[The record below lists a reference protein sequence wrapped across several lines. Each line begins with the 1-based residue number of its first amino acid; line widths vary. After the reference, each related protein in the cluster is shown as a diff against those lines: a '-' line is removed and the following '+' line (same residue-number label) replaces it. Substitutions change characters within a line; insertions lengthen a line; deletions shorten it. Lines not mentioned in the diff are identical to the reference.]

1 VTLAEER
8 VWAELSLASEEVTLL
23 LKIIKEY
30 ETRMSEEDLDAEG
43 QIIHNMKMLFT
54 AVSFEFLLDPPD
66 IQKGDKGII

>member
-1 VTLAEER
+1 MLAEER

-43 QIIHNMKMLFT
+43 QTIHDMKMLFT
-54 AVSFEFLLDPPD
+54 VVSFEFLLDPPD
-66 IQKGDKGII
+66 IQQR